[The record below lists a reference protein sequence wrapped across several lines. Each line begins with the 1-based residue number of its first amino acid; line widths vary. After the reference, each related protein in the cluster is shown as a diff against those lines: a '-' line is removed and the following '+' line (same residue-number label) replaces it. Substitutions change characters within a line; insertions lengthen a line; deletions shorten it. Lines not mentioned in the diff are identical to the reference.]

1 VGINPANAG
10 YLETKRDRMGH
21 RLVLDTDMPIGPD
34 AYPDA
39 AAPDGLTTTTAT
51 GAVGARPASPE
62 EETA

>member
-1 VGINPANAG
+1 MPLVVGVNDVNAG

-21 RLVLDTDMPIGPD
+21 RMVLDTDMHIGSD

-39 AAPDGLTTTTAT
+39 EAPDGLTTTTA
-51 GAVGARPASPE
+51 SPQ